1 MLIFPVSF
9 QFYIGC
15 SPKGIHGLAENEV
28 TTLLGILQSYPRQS
42 VQTLVFDPRFFQ
54 TQLGLECFP
63 PCPLPSLLLVAF
75 FALSCRWRPYR
86 VESTRSLPTS
96 EVKQPRAWLVLWW
109 GTACDHSCHRSH
121 FGSRCSSGRCNSAV
135 LFGATIPKSLSKVPS
150 CVYIG
155 PATSCLPLP
164 FPVCLLPHSSRPTNA
179 RCFQMGAN
187 SLVKSTSRI
196 AARHMRP
203 PGVEPGAQAW
213 EACMLPLHYRRHETS
228 QETRQWLLAI
238 VPLPFFPFPLPNN
251 TALQPNIRQRRDWN
265 PCGQSPMDFWSIS
278 LATRTRCHAC
288 ILPPTFS
295 TRCTHPAHIHSIMS
309 ASKHLCMTKC
319 ICIRGNRARVTS
331 MATMHSATRPLVL
344 LQLLAMAWH
353 DCCHPI
359 PHPCAFPSVLK
370 ISNDSE
376 GIRTPAG
383 RLGHALMLW

>member
-42 VQTLVFDPRFFQ
+42 VQILVFNPRCFQ

-63 PCPLPSLLLVAF
+63 PCPLPSLLLEAF

-135 LFGATIPKSLSKVPS
+135 LFGATIPKSLSKAPS
-150 CVYIG
+150 CVYTG

-164 FPVCLLPHSSRPTNA
+164 FPVCLLPHPSHPTKA

-187 SLVKSTSRI
+187 SLFKSTSRI
-196 AARHMRP
+196 AARHTRP
-203 PGVEPGAQAW
+203 PGVEHGAQAW

-238 VPLPFFPFPLPNN
+238 VPLPF
-251 TALQPNIRQRRDWN
+251 IRFLSQTTQR
-265 PCGQSPMDFWSIS
+265 CSQ
-278 LATRTRCHAC
+278 
-288 ILPPTFS
+288 
-295 TRCTHPAHIHSIMS
+295 
-309 ASKHLCMTKC
+309 
-319 ICIRGNRARVTS
+319 TS
-331 MATMHSATRPLVL
+331 
-344 LQLLAMAWH
+344 
-353 DCCHPI
+353 
-359 PHPCAFPSVLK
+359 
-370 ISNDSE
+370 DSE

-383 RLGHALMLW
+383 RAQWISGPSPWPLGRTVMLVPASHIHSAQGLHIPPPFTASCQQANTYA